1 MLIPLGSFGSAESWI
16 DGLAWDLWRD
26 VKRDGLMAWLWDPR
40 RDLQGDGGMDLPL
53 YEDVALGVDL
63 TLASPLHT
71 DTRVG
76 GQWFQ
81 SHHKTHSLPRLWTM
95 ACCSSMGTIERC
107 QLWVMACVVSALNSS
122 EFL

>member
-1 MLIPLGSFGSAESWI
+1 MAWAGICGGCEEGWI
-16 DGLAWDLWRD
+16 DGLAVGSEEDSQR
-26 VKRDGLMAWLWDPR
+26 
-40 RDLQGDGGMDLPL
+40 DGGMDLPL
-53 YEDVALGVDL
+53 YKDVALGVDL

-95 ACCSSMGTIERC
+95 ACCSSMGTIES
-107 QLWVMACVVSALNSS
+107 SALNSS

>member
-1 MLIPLGSFGSAESWI
+1 
-16 DGLAWDLWRD
+16 
-26 VKRDGLMAWLWDPR
+26 MAWLWDPR

-53 YEDVALGVDL
+53 YEDVSLGVDL
-63 TLASPLHT
+63 TWASPLHT

-107 QLWVMACVVSALNSS
+107 QLWVMACVVSALTPVSS
-122 EFL
+122 CESSCVCV

>member
-16 DGLAWDLWRD
+16 DGLACDLSRD

-40 RDLQGDGGMDLPL
+40 RDLQRDGGMDLPL
-53 YEDVALGVDL
+53 YEDVILGVDL

-107 QLWVMACVVSALNSS
+107 QFWVMPILGDSS
-122 EFL
+122 QK